1 MLPEIAYRSAQE
13 GSDDAIEVSFMVP
26 CLNEEA
32 NVVGTLETIMSALV
46 RVGCSYEI
54 LVFDDGSQD
63 NTAAVV
69 AAFQAAHPQAPI
81 RLYPEQGQSR
91 ACLQLRRGGVS
102 RPRHVIIARCPATT
116 SSRRNQSSRSSAR
129 VATAD
134 VIVPHFVEI
143 RNRPFRRTVIS
154 KLYTHLVN
162 LASGYR
168 LAYYNGNPLY
178 RRSHVMRF
186 HVECSGF
193 GYQAEF
199 LTRLISEGATFR
211 EIPLIAYDRE
221 GSAAMS
227 LRNLLSVTHSLITI
241 ALRRLRIILFE

>member
-1 MLPEIAYRSAQE
+1 MLPDIVYRPVQQGA
-13 GSDDAIEVSFMVP
+13 DDAVEVSFMVP
-26 CLNEEA
+26 CLNEEE
-32 NVVGTLETIMSALV
+32 NVVGTIETIMSALT

-63 NTAAVV
+63 NTAGVV
-69 AAFQAAHPQAPI
+69 TAFQAAHPQAPVRLFRNKVNRGLSFNFVEAAFQGRGRYYRAVPGDNVEPVELIEKTI
-81 RLYPEQGQSR
+81 R
-91 ACLQLRRGGVS
+91 ARGE
-102 RPRHVIIARCPATT
+102 
-116 SSRRNQSSRSSAR
+116 
-129 VATAD
+129 AD
-134 VIVPHFVEI
+134 IIVPHFVEI

-154 KLYTHLVN
+154 KLYTRLVN

-178 RRSHVMRF
+178 LRSHVMRF

-199 LTRLISEGATFR
+199 LTRLISEGATFK

-221 GSAAMS
+221 GSAAIS

-241 ALRRLRIILFE
+241 ALRRLRIVLFE

>member
-1 MLPEIAYRSAQE
+1 MLPEIAYRSMQN
-13 GSDDAIEVSFMVP
+13 GSDDDVEVSFMVP

-69 AAFQAAHPQAPI
+69 TAFQAAHPQAPVRLFRNKFNRGLAFNFVEAAFQGRGTYYRAVPGDNVEPAESIEQII
-81 RLYPEQGQSR
+81 RE
-91 ACLQLRRGGVS
+91 RG
-102 RPRHVIIARCPATT
+102 
-116 SSRRNQSSRSSAR
+116 
-129 VATAD
+129 TAD

-154 KLYTHLVN
+154 KLYTRLVN

-199 LTRLISEGATFR
+199 LTRLISEGATFK

-227 LRNLLSVTHSLITI
+227 VRNLLSVTHSLITI
-241 ALRRLRIILFE
+241 ALRRLRIVLFE